1 MKLRISALFLG
12 VSIMASSLSFAAS
25 DGSALWIAQCVADNK
40 DEKASASVIQKYCE
54 CMNNQMSSGEMQSIS
69 QWEETHPK
77 ERKECEAYAGWK

>member
-1 MKLRISALFLG
+1 MKLRISTLFLG
-12 VSIMASSLSFAAS
+12 VSIMASGLAFAGN

-40 DEKASASVIQKYCE
+40 DEKASDSVIQKYCE